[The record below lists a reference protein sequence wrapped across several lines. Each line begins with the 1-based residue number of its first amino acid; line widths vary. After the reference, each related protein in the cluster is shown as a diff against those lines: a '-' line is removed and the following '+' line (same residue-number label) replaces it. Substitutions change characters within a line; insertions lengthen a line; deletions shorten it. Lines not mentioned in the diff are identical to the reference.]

1 MKKLVGMSVLIVLS
15 LLVLAGC
22 NQGEDE
28 AIVGHAET
36 FINQL
41 SSGDYEAATE
51 NLDMTMAEQLTA
63 DDLEEMWLSLTE
75 QLGEFID
82 QEYNRIEEVEEHRVV
97 LITGIFNNIDVTFQ
111 VTFNDEEEI
120 AGFYVM

>member
-1 MKKLVGMSVLIVLS
+1 MKKLLWIIALLLIVLM
-15 LLVLAGC
+15 GC
-22 NQGEDE
+22 SQPEDE
-28 AIVGHAET
+28 PIVGHAET

-41 SSGDYEAATE
+41 SSGDYEAATQ

-63 DDLEEMWLSLTE
+63 DDLEEMWVSLTD

-82 QEYNRIEEVEEHRVV
+82 QEYSGMEEVEEHQVV
-97 LITGIFNNIDVTFQ
+97 LITGIFNNVDVTFQ
-111 VTFNDEEEI
+111 VAFNEEEEI

>member
-1 MKKLVGMSVLIVLS
+1 MKKIIWIIGLS

-22 NQGEDE
+22 NQAKDE
-28 AIVGHAET
+28 AIVEHAET

-41 SSGDYEAATE
+41 STGDYEAATQ

-82 QEYNRIEEVEEHRVV
+82 QEYSGMEEAEGHQVV
-97 LITGIFNNIDVTFQ
+97 LITGIFNNVDVTFQ
-111 VTFNDEEEI
+111 VAFNEDEEI